1 MLRLNELALPPEFA
15 LAFCSDAIQPSR
27 VVGGLGSQ
35 RKIVP
40 PTKPSAASFGQDSH
54 RIEVCSIGCTDAT
67 ASNKRIQFYQFQG
80 TQREKKMSNKIVMI
94 AGATCFALLAACD
107 DTSTSSASAELTPAQ
122 QACLRDVANTTNNSQ
137 VVVLSSAFSEAGTQ
151 VTVGVGEDRAPWNCI
166 AYSDGATAGIE
177 FLGDEGAL

>member
-1 MLRLNELALPPEFA
+1 M
-15 LAFCSDAIQPSR
+15 I
-27 VVGGLGSQ
+27 
-35 RKIVP
+35 
-40 PTKPSAASFGQDSH
+40 
-54 RIEVCSIGCTDAT
+54 
-67 ASNKRIQFYQFQG
+67 NK
-80 TQREKKMSNKIVMI
+80 VMMI
-94 AGATCFALLAACD
+94 SGAMCFVLLAACD

-122 QACLRDVANTTNNSQ
+122 QACLRDVAKTTNNSQ

>member
-1 MLRLNELALPPEFA
+1 
-15 LAFCSDAIQPSR
+15 
-27 VVGGLGSQ
+27 
-35 RKIVP
+35 
-40 PTKPSAASFGQDSH
+40 
-54 RIEVCSIGCTDAT
+54 
-67 ASNKRIQFYQFQG
+67 
-80 TQREKKMSNKIVMI
+80 MSNKMVMI

-107 DTSTSSASAELTPAQ
+107 ETSTSSASAELTPAQ
-122 QACLRDVANTTNNSQ
+122 QACLRDVASTTNNSQ

>member
-1 MLRLNELALPPEFA
+1 MKYLSTPAAL
-15 LAFCSDAIQPSR
+15 L
-27 VVGGLGSQ
+27 LGSLA
-35 RKIVP
+35 V
-40 PTKPSAASFGQDSH
+40 
-54 RIEVCSIGCTDAT
+54 
-67 ASNKRIQFYQFQG
+67 
-80 TQREKKMSNKIVMI
+80 
-94 AGATCFALLAACD
+94 AACD
-107 DTSTSSASAELTPAQ
+107 ETGSSSATSEVTPAQ